1 MGSAISLSAT
11 SAASRQRRKA
21 DDDDDDDDD
30 LLDSRDRKEDIAKF
44 PYVEFTGQDSITCPT
59 CQGTGCIPTEQV
71 NELVALIP
79 YSDQRL
85 RPQRTK
91 LYVLLSV
98 LLCLLISGLV
108 VFFLFPHS
116 VLVDDGGI
124 KVVQVWFDR
133 KNSVVL
139 LAITATLRIRNSN
152 FYLVTVDSL
161 TSQVQYMNTVVGSQQ
176 ITNISSIQPLSDKL
190 VNFTVK
196 AEMGGPFSYVYFFC
210 TFPKV
215 KVHNIVIFM
224 RTSVKLSYM
233 GRRTQSA
240 VETYHYID
248 CSTNSTADPPPL
260 PAPSTRGVALSKP

>member
-1 MGSAISLSAT
+1 MGSALSLSAGG
-11 SAASRQRRKA
+11 AAPRRRRKA
-21 DDDDDDDDD
+21 GDGGGDD
-30 LLDSRDRKEDIAKF
+30 LLDSRDRKEDIARF

-98 LLCLLISGLV
+98 LLCLLVSGLV
-108 VFFLFPHS
+108 AFFLFPHT
-116 VLVDDGGI
+116 VLADDGGI

-152 FYLVTVDSL
+152 FYSVTVDSL

-215 KVHNIVIFM
+215 KVHNILIFM
-224 RTSVKLSYM
+224 RTSVKLSYL
-233 GRRTQSA
+233 GHGTQSA
-240 VETYHYID
+240 VEAYHYID
-248 CSTNSTADPPPL
+248 CSTNSTADPAPL
-260 PAPSTRGVALSKP
+260 PAPSMHSAALSRP

>member
-1 MGSAISLSAT
+1 SGGRGADEAPPP
-11 SAASRQRRKA
+11 AARRRRH
-21 DDDDDDDDD
+21 
-30 LLDSRDRKEDIAKF
+30 S
-44 PYVEFTGQDSITCPT
+44 
-59 CQGTGCIPTEQV
+59 
-71 NELVALIP
+71 N
-79 YSDQRL
+79 
-85 RPQRTK
+85 
-91 LYVLLSV
+91 
-98 LLCLLISGLV
+98 GLV

-152 FYLVTVDSL
+152 FYSVTVDSL

-190 VNFTVK
+190 VFVFNCPCNV
-196 AEMGGPFSYVYFFC
+196 FFC

-224 RTSVKLSYM
+224 RTSVKLSYI
-233 GRRTQSA
+233 GRRTQSS
-240 VETYHYID
+240 VETYRYID

-260 PAPSTRGVALSKP
+260 PAPSVHGVALSKP